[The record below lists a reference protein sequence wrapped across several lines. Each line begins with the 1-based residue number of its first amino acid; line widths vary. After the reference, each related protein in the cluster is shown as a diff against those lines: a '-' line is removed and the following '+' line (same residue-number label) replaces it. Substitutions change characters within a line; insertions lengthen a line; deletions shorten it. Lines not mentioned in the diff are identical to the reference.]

1 MNNKRRANL
10 DFGDYDI
17 AKIEAAHD
25 LLLDNG
31 YDLMSKTLSNLREI
45 TKRMYNQIEKTE

>member
-1 MNNKRRANL
+1 MYNLSRASL

-25 LLLDNG
+25 ALLKTG
-31 YDLMSKTLSNLREI
+31 VDLHSKTLCGLRDI
-45 TKRMYNQIEKTE
+45 TQRMYRELEKQ

>member
-1 MNNKRRANL
+1 MYNLKRANL

-25 LLLDNG
+25 CLLELG
-31 YDLMSKTLSNLREI
+31 VDLHSKTLSNLRDL
-45 TKRMYNQIEKTE
+45 TKRMYNSLRKTD

>member
-1 MNNKRRANL
+1 MYNLNRASL

-25 LLLDNG
+25 VLLEMG
-31 YDLMSKTLSNLREI
+31 IDLHSKTLCGLRDI
-45 TKRMYNQIEKTE
+45 TQRMYRELEKQ